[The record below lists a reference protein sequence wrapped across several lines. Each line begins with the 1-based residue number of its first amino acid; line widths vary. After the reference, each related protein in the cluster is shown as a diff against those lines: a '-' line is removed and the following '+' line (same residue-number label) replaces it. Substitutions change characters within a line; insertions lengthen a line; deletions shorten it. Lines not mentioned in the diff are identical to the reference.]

1 MSTPTSAVTAPAPV
15 PALFTGAKTSTSLRD
30 RLAAQTLAD
39 GHRPTDAARPCAD
52 DGRPPLAAPPHLADT
67 PVAAHAGLPDE
78 RPVNAASGD
87 ENEHEAMGQALFC
100 ALSVLPT
107 PPPPPP
113 RQSAPLGRVGLAN
126 AATASP
132 DRPHPV
138 PNAVHD
144 TVTERSPVLHAA
156 MCRPSRSTV
165 SWLPSVAAE
174 PIAHRGGANAG
185 LRGSHRVV
193 ATVSSIPMP
202 HMHGAEVAHVAP
214 MSALHG
220 QVASATARAE
230 PMPAPVPVAPV
241 TTTAVPVAPVT
252 TNAVPVAPV
261 TTNAV
266 PVAPVTTTAVPVAP
280 VTTTAVPVAPVTTT
294 AVPVAPVTTTAV
306 PVAPVTTTAV
316 PAAPVTT
323 TAVPA
328 APVTTTAVPAAPVTT
343 TAVPVAPATAKPAA
357 QAATLPPGPA
367 HPGGPAAAAGRS
379 PAPRRFEPA
388 DVQPYTASHRAA
400 ASTRTTA
407 PAATAQQHNEQT
419 TARTTEHALP
429 AAAVDTSTRITVP
442 FTSYGPGHQVTAQW
456 GGATVGLRLHSS
468 SERSHRA
475 VVVAVEQSGVPG
487 HEGLQVEATRSMDD
501 DTPSPRRQHLLPHE
515 EEA

>member
-1 MSTPTSAVTAPAPV
+1 VTAPAAV

-78 RPVNAASGD
+78 RLVNAASGDENEHEAIADGQRPTDAARPCADDGRPPLAAPPHLADTPMAAHVGLPDERPVNAASGD
-87 ENEHEAMGQALFC
+87 ENEHEAMGHALFC

-113 RQSAPLGRVGLAN
+113 PPRQSAPLGRVGLVN

-144 TVTERSPVLHAA
+144 TVTERSPVLQAA
-156 MCRPSRSTV
+156 MRRPSRSTV
-165 SWLPSVAAE
+165 SWLPSVVAE
-174 PIAHRGGANAG
+174 PMAHRGGADAG

-193 ATVSSIPMP
+193 ATVSSIPTP
-202 HMHGAEVAHVAP
+202 HVHGAEVAHVAP

-220 QVASATARAE
+220 QVASAIARAE
-230 PMPAPVPVAPV
+230 PMPASVPA
-241 TTTAVPVAPVT
+241 
-252 TNAVPVAPV
+252 
-261 TTNAV
+261 
-266 PVAPVTTTAVPVAP
+266 
-280 VTTTAVPVAPVTTT
+280 
-294 AVPVAPVTTTAV
+294 APVTTTAV

-316 PAAPVTT
+316 PAALDTPTP
-323 TAVPA
+323 VPA
-328 APVTTTAVPAAPVTT
+328 
-343 TAVPVAPATAKPAA
+343 APATAKPAA

-400 ASTRTTA
+400 ASTRATA

-419 TARTTEHALP
+419 TARTTERALP

-456 GGATVGLRLHSS
+456 GGGTVGLRLHSS

>member
-78 RPVNAASGD
+78 RLVNAASGD

-156 MCRPSRSTV
+156 MRRPSRSTV

-241 TTTAVPVAPVT
+241 TTTAVTVAPVT
-252 TNAVPVAPV
+252 K
-261 TTNAV
+261 
-266 PVAPVTTTAVPVAP
+266 TAVPV
-280 VTTTAVPVAPVTTT
+280 
-294 AVPVAPVTTTAV
+294 
-306 PVAPVTTTAV
+306 
-316 PAAPVTT
+316 
-323 TAVPA
+323 

-367 HPGGPAAAAGRS
+367 HPGAPAAATGRP

-388 DVQPYTASHRAA
+388 DLQPYTASHRAA

-419 TARTTEHALP
+419 TARTTERALP

-456 GGATVGLRLHSS
+456 GGGTVGLRLHSS

-501 DTPSPRRQHLLPHE
+501 DTSSPRRQHLLPHE

>member
-39 GHRPTDAARPCAD
+39 GRRPTDAARPCAD

-67 PVAAHAGLPDE
+67 PVAANAGLPDE

-107 PPPPPP
+107 PPPP
-113 RQSAPLGRVGLAN
+113 RQSAPLGRVGLAD

-144 TVTERSPVLHAA
+144 TVTERSPVLQAA
-156 MCRPSRSTV
+156 MRRPSRSTV

-174 PIAHRGGANAG
+174 PMAHRGAANAG
-185 LRGSHRVV
+185 LRDSHRVV

-202 HMHGAEVAHVAP
+202 HVHGAEVAHVAP

-220 QVASATARAE
+220 QVASAIARAE
-230 PMPAPVPVAPV
+230 PMPAPVPA
-241 TTTAVPVAPVT
+241 
-252 TNAVPVAPV
+252 
-261 TTNAV
+261 
-266 PVAPVTTTAVPVAP
+266 
-280 VTTTAVPVAPVTTT
+280 
-294 AVPVAPVTTTAV
+294 APVTTTAV

-316 PAAPVTT
+316 PAALDTPTP
-323 TAVPA
+323 VPA
-328 APVTTTAVPAAPVTT
+328 
-343 TAVPVAPATAKPAA
+343 APATAKPAA

-367 HPGGPAAAAGRS
+367 HPGAPAAATGRP

-388 DVQPYTASHRAA
+388 DLQPYTASHRAA

-419 TARTTEHALP
+419 TARTTERALP

-456 GGATVGLRLHSS
+456 GGGTVGLRLHSS

-475 VVVAVEQSGVPG
+475 VMVAVEQSGVPG
-487 HEGLQVEATRSMDD
+487 HECLQVEATRSMDD

>member
-78 RPVNAASGD
+78 RLVNAASGDENVHEAIADGQRPTDAARPCADDGRPPLAAPPHLADTPMAAHVGLPDERPVNAASGD
-87 ENEHEAMGQALFC
+87 ENEHEAMGHALFC

-107 PPPPPP
+107 PPPP
-113 RQSAPLGRVGLAN
+113 RQSAPLGRDGLAD

-144 TVTERSPVLHAA
+144 TVTERSPVLQAA
-156 MCRPSRSTV
+156 MRRPSRSTV
-165 SWLPSVAAE
+165 SWLPSVVAE
-174 PIAHRGGANAG
+174 PMAHRGGAHAV

-193 ATVSSIPMP
+193 ATVSGIPMP
-202 HMHGAEVAHVAP
+202 HVGGSGVAHVGP
-214 MSALHG
+214 MNAVHG
-220 QVASATARAE
+220 QAASAIARAE

-241 TTTAVPVAPVT
+241 TP
-252 TNAVPVAPV
+252 
-261 TTNAV
+261 
-266 PVAPVTTTAVPVAP
+266 
-280 VTTTAVPVAPVTTT
+280 
-294 AVPVAPVTTTAV
+294 
-306 PVAPVTTTAV
+306 TAV
-316 PAAPVTT
+316 PAAPVTP

-328 APVTTTAVPAAPVTT
+328 APVTPTAVPAAPDTPT
-343 TAVPVAPATAKPAA
+343 PAA
-357 QAATLPPGPA
+357 QAATVPLGPV
-367 HPGGPAAAAGRS
+367 HPDGPAAATGRP
-379 PAPRRFEPA
+379 PALRRFEPA
-388 DVQPYTASHRAA
+388 DVQPSTASHRAA
-400 ASTRTTA
+400 ASTRTA
-407 PAATAQQHNEQT
+407 AQAATAQHHNEQT
-419 TARTTEHALP
+419 TARMTERALP
-429 AAAVDTSTRITVP
+429 AAPVDTSTRITVP

-456 GGATVGLRLHSS
+456 GGGTPGLRLHSS

>member
-39 GHRPTDAARPCAD
+39 GRRPTDAARPCAD

-87 ENEHEAMGQALFC
+87 ENEHEAIADGQRPTDAARPCADDGRPPLAAPPHLADTPMAAHVGPPDERPVNAASGDENEHEAMGQALFC

-107 PPPPPP
+107 PTPP
-113 RQSAPLGRVGLAN
+113 RQSAPLGRVGLVN

-144 TVTERSPVLHAA
+144 TVTERSPVLQAA
-156 MCRPSRSTV
+156 MRRPSRSTV
-165 SWLPSVAAE
+165 SWLPSVVAE
-174 PIAHRGGANAG
+174 PMAHRGGADAG

-193 ATVSSIPMP
+193 ATVSSIPTP
-202 HMHGAEVAHVAP
+202 HVHGAEVAHVAP

-220 QVASATARAE
+220 QVACAIARAE
-230 PMPAPVPVAPV
+230 PMPASVPA
-241 TTTAVPVAPVT
+241 
-252 TNAVPVAPV
+252 
-261 TTNAV
+261 
-266 PVAPVTTTAVPVAP
+266 
-280 VTTTAVPVAPVTTT
+280 
-294 AVPVAPVTTTAV
+294 APVTTTAV

-316 PAAPVTT
+316 PAALDTPTP
-323 TAVPA
+323 VPA
-328 APVTTTAVPAAPVTT
+328 
-343 TAVPVAPATAKPAA
+343 APATAKPAA

-367 HPGGPAAAAGRS
+367 HPGGPAAAAGRP

-419 TARTTEHALP
+419 TARTTERALP

-456 GGATVGLRLHSS
+456 GGGTVGLRLHSS

>member
-1 MSTPTSAVTAPAPV
+1 VTAPAPV

-52 DGRPPLAAPPHLADT
+52 DGRTPLAAPPHLADT

-78 RPVNAASGD
+78 RLVNAASGDENVHEAIADGQRPTDAARPCADDGRPPLAASPHLADTPMAAHVGLPDERPVNAASGD
-87 ENEHEAMGQALFC
+87 ENEHEAMGHALFC

-107 PPPPPP
+107 PPPP
-113 RQSAPLGRVGLAN
+113 RQSAPLGRVGLVN

-144 TVTERSPVLHAA
+144 TVTERSPVLQAA
-156 MCRPSRSTV
+156 MRRPSRSTV
-165 SWLPSVAAE
+165 SWLPSVVAE
-174 PIAHRGGANAG
+174 PMAHRGGADAG

-193 ATVSSIPMP
+193 ATVSSIPTP
-202 HMHGAEVAHVAP
+202 HVHGAEVAHVAP

-220 QVASATARAE
+220 QVASAIARAG

-241 TTTAVPVAPVT
+241 TTTAVPAAPVT
-252 TNAVPVAPV
+252 TTAVPM
-261 TTNAV
+261 
-266 PVAPVTTTAVPVAP
+266 APVTTTAVPVAP

-294 AVPVAPVTTTAV
+294 AVPVAPVTTT
-306 PVAPVTTTAV
+306 
-316 PAAPVTT
+316 
-323 TAVPA
+323 
-328 APVTTTAVPAAPVTT
+328 
-343 TAVPVAPATAKPAA
+343 KPAA

-367 HPGGPAAAAGRS
+367 HPGAPAAATGRP

-388 DVQPYTASHRAA
+388 DLQPYTASHRAA

-419 TARTTEHALP
+419 TARTTERALP

-456 GGATVGLRLHSS
+456 GGGTVGLRLHSS

>member
-67 PVAAHAGLPDE
+67 PMAAHVGLPDE

-87 ENEHEAMGQALFC
+87 ENEHEAMGHALFC

-107 PPPPPP
+107 PPPP

-156 MCRPSRSTV
+156 MRRPSRSTV

-252 TNAVPVAPV
+252 T
-261 TTNAV
+261 
-266 PVAPVTTTAVPVAP
+266 TAVPV
-280 VTTTAVPVAPVTTT
+280 
-294 AVPVAPVTTTAV
+294 
-306 PVAPVTTTAV
+306 
-316 PAAPVTT
+316 APVTT

-456 GGATVGLRLHSS
+456 GGGTVGLRLHSS

-501 DTPSPRRQHLLPHE
+501 DTPSPRRQQLLPHE

>member
-78 RPVNAASGD
+78 RLVNAASGDENVHEAIADGQRPTDAARPCADDGRPPLAAPPHLADTPMAAHVGLPDERPVNAASGD
-87 ENEHEAMGQALFC
+87 ENEHEAMGHALFC

-107 PPPPPP
+107 PPPP
-113 RQSAPLGRVGLAN
+113 RQSAPLGRVGLVN

-144 TVTERSPVLHAA
+144 TVTDRSPVLQAA
-156 MCRPSRSTV
+156 MRRPSRSTV
-165 SWLPSVAAE
+165 SWLPSVVAE
-174 PIAHRGGANAG
+174 PMAHRGGADAG

-193 ATVSSIPMP
+193 ATVSSIPTP
-202 HMHGAEVAHVAP
+202 HVHGAEVAHVAP

-220 QVASATARAE
+220 QVASAIARAE
-230 PMPAPVPVAPV
+230 PMPAPVPAAPV

-252 TNAVPVAPV
+252 M
-261 TTNAV
+261 
-266 PVAPVTTTAVPVAP
+266 
-280 VTTTAVPVAPVTTT
+280 
-294 AVPVAPVTTTAV
+294 
-306 PVAPVTTTAV
+306 TAV
-316 PAAPVTT
+316 PAALDTPTP
-323 TAVPA
+323 VPA
-328 APVTTTAVPAAPVTT
+328 
-343 TAVPVAPATAKPAA
+343 APATAKPAA

-367 HPGGPAAAAGRS
+367 HPGAPAAATGRP

-388 DVQPYTASHRAA
+388 DLQPYTASHRAA
-400 ASTRTTA
+400 TSTRTTA

-419 TARTTEHALP
+419 TARTTERALP

-456 GGATVGLRLHSS
+456 GGGTVGLRLHSS